1 MKQTGYNYSFA
12 LIMFVLL
19 FIFLGEFYCFAW
31 SRTQHRDT
39 GYAITNQ
46 TAEYKRL
53 TAQQKNLKIEVAVHK
68 APQRIERIAR
78 KKMGLKTPSQNQII
92 TIR

>member
-1 MKQTGYNYSFA
+1 MIKKSNNYTFA
-12 LIMFVLL
+12 VSMFAFL

-31 SRTQHRDT
+31 SRTQHRST
-39 GYAITNQ
+39 GYAITTQ
-46 TAEYKRL
+46 AQEHTKL
-53 TAQQKNLKIEVAVHK
+53 TAQKKNLKIEVAVLK
-68 APQRIERIAR
+68 SPQRIERIAR

>member
-1 MKQTGYNYSFA
+1 MKEVKPNYRFA
-12 LIMFVLL
+12 VMMFLLL
-19 FIFLGEFYCFAW
+19 FIFLGEFYSFAW
-31 SRTQHRDT
+31 SSTQHRNT
-39 GYAITNQ
+39 GYAITDQ
-46 TAEYKRL
+46 AIVHKKL
-53 TAQQKNLKIEVAVHK
+53 IAQQKNLKIEVAVLK